1 VRARSDVIV
10 TAATTVLRPLPFPAS
25 LYFAFKQSLDE
36 IGEAGF
42 AARRFVGECWPVDG
56 NPLKVQAAAERGDA
70 FVLQVHALTCNRA
83 S

>member
-1 VRARSDVIV
+1 M
-10 TAATTVLRPLPFPAS
+10 PLPFPAS